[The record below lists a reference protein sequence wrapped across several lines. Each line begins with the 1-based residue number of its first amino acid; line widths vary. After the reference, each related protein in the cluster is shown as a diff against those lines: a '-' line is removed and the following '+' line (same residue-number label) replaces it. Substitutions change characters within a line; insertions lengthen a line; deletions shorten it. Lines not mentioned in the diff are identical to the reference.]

1 MVGERRNGN
10 LLVHLGPKL
19 QAHPEELIR
28 QRRGHDGHTEY
39 LIRWSILSLEEGPGS
54 STNASSAENK
64 AENILMWMSAE
75 EVYANCPTLLGK
87 RKPEGQR
94 VKEEKAPSTFPPDV
108 TLDEAS
114 LLEMK
119 ADVRNLVQR
128 ASRQMAGPTGPESSI
143 LNTIHVLSAYA
154 SIGSLTGVFKETGAL
169 DLLMKML
176 CNEEKQIRRSAGK
189 MLRALASHDAGSR
202 AYVLLSLS
210 QQDGI
215 EQHMDFDSRYTLLEL
230 FAETTSSEEHCMS
243 FEGIHL
249 PQIPGKLLFSL
260 VKRYLCVTSLVDKLN
275 SSTELGGERQDCA
288 VPCAHVGERSR
299 MQREFEFSMA
309 MANLISELVRV
320 MGWDRSQRMEL
331 LSLQEG
337 QPRVVRSIF
346 QPKAPA
352 CSLVQ
357 VASCPPQK
365 EASAFKTRSA
375 FPSRSS
381 YVEYVQGNLVRGM
394 RVRMLEDYE
403 QVSAGD
409 EGEFRQ
415 SNDGTPPV
423 QVYWQVL
430 GRTYWVH
437 WHMVEIVSSSGQAE
451 REAQEKV
458 SSLTENLKLTPVT
471 QTFYCKPLGG
481 LYSLPY
487 LTDRLSEDSEALSRA
502 EWWELL
508 FFVKKLDP
516 HEQQEVAQLI
526 RQHQEVKGDGTGG
539 DQTTLSVPAE
549 LAQKVLRVLSKQCQ
563 GCTLSDLHSSRVYS
577 KYFLRPGGVQP
588 GGLGL
593 DAAPSECAESLVSKK
608 PKKDPPTARVP
619 VPAPAPPEKS
629 DCQLFSE
636 LLRVEGLPC
645 LEMAEEK
652 AKGMS
657 SSEVGLQLA
666 GLRFI
671 IKTLEEEAG
680 RERQVVKPEGGLTI
694 RSKLV
699 KMLVELLTNQVK
711 EKLLVVLA
719 LRLLCV
725 LMAKYDWRVLFAT
738 EGGVRAVL
746 ACMQE
751 YAPSALVQQ
760 AGLAALKVLVGAGT
774 CELMGASEKPYP
786 LNHADAPMMWEIFA
800 SIGSASSK
808 DSDSLLCALPAA
820 IRTMQDIN
828 GLLVA
833 GLLIDNHRGLAEQLV
848 SCDVHSALR
857 SCCQGGQ
864 GHTTETLA
872 QIALSR
878 LADLSKELVLALER
892 CHCDEAGPESEGA
905 AALRDRQHFLLL
917 LRSLEQLGA
926 EKAVQLGTLR
936 ILNKLLDS
944 YQEEALPWHESIE
957 PCLSSMS
964 APSTEREVVQEFVCF
979 LHRLATTT
987 KDCAVVMCRL
997 GTKEALSKALDK
1009 HNSNLLLG
1017 SELRD
1022 LVTDC
1027 EKYAS
1032 LYQKLTTSILA
1043 GCIQMVLGQIEEHRR
1058 SHQPINIPFFDVF
1071 LRNLCQGSSVEVKE
1085 DKCWEKLEVSS
1096 NSHRANKLTDR
1107 NPKTY
1112 WESNGSTGSHYINI
1126 YMHRGVVVRQMS
1138 LLVASEDSSYM
1149 PARIVVMGG
1158 ENPASISTELNTV
1171 NVMPSASRVILLE
1184 NLTRFWPIIQI
1195 KVKRCQQ
1202 GGIDTRVRGIEILG
1216 PKPTFWPIFKE
1227 QLCRRTYLFYTT
1239 QAHTWCQE
1247 IADEHVQLLQLFN
1260 RLNCALRHE
1269 QVFADRFLPDDEAAQ
1284 ALGRTCWEALINP
1297 LVQSITRPDPSGV
1310 SPLAWLLSEYLENLE
1325 TGRCAKSRATI
1336 FNSRVRRLSHL
1347 LVHVDPGSLE
1357 PEELRAPVKASKGPC
1372 PMSGKKPSSMTGI
1385 TQCWR
1390 GVVQQQVKRFL
1401 ESAWQGPDFVERY
1414 CRLYRGLHSA
1424 MEELFGQQTAFA
1436 LALRQGFSG
1445 GLLQLSF
1452 LTAMHVSEQF
1462 ARYIDQQIQESQT
1475 DVANVESLH
1484 RLQQSLEPI
1493 LFLSGLELANT
1504 FEHFYRYYLGDR
1516 LLAQGN
1522 VWLERAVIEQIG
1534 LCFPNRFPQQML
1546 RSLSESEELQQ
1557 QFHLFQ
1563 LQQLDKRL
1571 LELDAMEEE
1580 PAEPEEEP
1588 EVKVLALS
1596 PRCWTISPLC
1606 YLEDPSRCFPQPL
1619 GGYLAR
1625 FADFYTNSQ
1634 NRFGLEHTKPRRLQ
1648 WTWLGHAELQFV
1660 GSTTLHV
1667 STLQMYI
1674 LLGFNS
1680 EVAVETLAQATG
1692 LSPVLLSHALKPL
1705 MGEAGI
1711 LTQSVLRLNEAALAR
1726 AAGQR
1731 LWLLP
1736 KQTYLNVED
1745 DEGSTLERKRNIIC
1759 CLIIQILKG
1768 EKELHIDNLVF
1779 RVIDACQKWESG
1791 PALKFLSFCC
1801 SSTDVLSCTLHLLS
1815 QGYLRRQ
1822 EDNPQLLEYNLVKKQ
1837 GDASAGRPAPS
1848 LGLRGQGAVWQHE
1861 GLGGGQECEIS
1872 CSARAG
1878 GLPHSACEPQAS
1890 SKWENSC
1897 AQGPPSCSPTCP

>member
-249 PQIPGKLLFSL
+249 PQVPAGLLLFSL

-451 REAQEKV
+451 REGNCPAEV
-458 SSLTENLKLTPVT
+458 LGVCLSGLLCPPAVT

-526 RQHQEVKGDGTGG
+526 RQHQELLELDEEALI
-539 DQTTLSVPAE
+539 QLSVPAE

-652 AKGMS
+652 AKGMC
-657 SSEVGLQLA
+657 
-666 GLRFI
+666 RP
-671 IKTLEEEAG
+671 G
-680 RERQVVKPEGGLTI
+680 RELH
-694 RSKLV
+694 
-699 KMLVELLTNQVK
+699 
-711 EKLLVVLA
+711 A
-719 LRLLCV
+719 
-725 LMAKYDWRVLFAT
+725 
-738 EGGVRAVL
+738 AVL
-746 ACMQE
+746 GKQVSWLPGWCPNPQ
-751 YAPSALVQQ
+751 
-760 AGLAALKVLVGAGT
+760 AALL
-774 CELMGASEKPYP
+774 P
-786 LNHADAPMMWEIFA
+786 L
-800 SIGSASSK
+800 
-808 DSDSLLCALPAA
+808 
-820 IRTMQDIN
+820 Q
-828 GLLVA
+828 
-833 GLLIDNHRGLAEQLV
+833 
-848 SCDVHSALR
+848 
-857 SCCQGGQ
+857 
-864 GHTTETLA
+864 
-872 QIALSR
+872 
-878 LADLSKELVLALER
+878 
-892 CHCDEAGPESEGA
+892 
-905 AALRDRQHFLLL
+905 
-917 LRSLEQLGA
+917 
-926 EKAVQLGTLR
+926 
-936 ILNKLLDS
+936 
-944 YQEEALPWHESIE
+944 
-957 PCLSSMS
+957 
-964 APSTEREVVQEFVCF
+964 VVQEFVCF

-1357 PEELRAPVKASKGPC
+1357 PEELRAPVKNKETSSGATK
-1372 PMSGKKPSSMTGI
+1372 MSGKKPSSMTGI

-1571 LELDAMEEE
+1571 LELDAGQDDAE

-1680 EVAVETLAQATG
+1680 AQVGPPLPLGGGTPQLVQIGHQLLLSLHVAVLVPG
-1692 LSPVLLSHALKPL
+1692 
-1705 MGEAGI
+1705 
-1711 LTQSVLRLNEAALAR
+1711 VLRLNEAALAR

-1822 EDNPQLLEYNLVKKQ
+1822 EDNPQLLEYV
-1837 GDASAGRPAPS
+1837 STEPTPS
-1848 LGLRGQGAVWQHE
+1848 RSPPLQCPPQVTFQTV
-1861 GLGGGQECEIS
+1861 EIKTM
-1872 CSARAG
+1872 
-1878 GLPHSACEPQAS
+1878 PNTACAKRQTFS
-1890 SKWENSC
+1890 
-1897 AQGPPSCSPTCP
+1897 TFR